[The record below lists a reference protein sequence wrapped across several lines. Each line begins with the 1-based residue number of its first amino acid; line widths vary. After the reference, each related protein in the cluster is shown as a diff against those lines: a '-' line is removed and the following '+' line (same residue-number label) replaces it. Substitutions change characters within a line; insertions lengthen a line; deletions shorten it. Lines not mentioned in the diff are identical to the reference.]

1 MESTPVEIRRVEGRE
16 VHITWAD
23 GHRSVYA
30 NKQLREACP
39 CAGCVDEFTGKRI
52 LDPRSVRADIR
63 ADDIGLVGR
72 YAVRFGW
79 SDGHGTGI
87 YTFQKLRAGCP
98 CEVCRGG
105 LVGAG
110 ESLDERR

>member
-1 MESTPVEIRRVEGRE
+1 MDSTPIEIRRVEGRE
-16 VHITWAD
+16 VHVTWAD
-23 GHRSVYA
+23 GHRSVYG

-39 CAGCVDEFTGKRI
+39 CAGCVDELTGKRT

-87 YTFQKLRAGCP
+87 YTFQRLRAGCP
-98 CEVCRGG
+98 CETCHGQ
-105 LVGAG
+105 LQLAPT
-110 ESLDERR
+110 SPDERH

>member
-1 MESTPVEIRRVEGRE
+1 MDSTPIEIRRVDGRE

-30 NKQLREACP
+30 NKALRETCP
-39 CAGCVDEFTGKRI
+39 CAGCVDELTGKRT
-52 LDPRSVRADIR
+52 LDPRSVRPDIR

-87 YTFQKLRAGCP
+87 YTFQKLRERCP
-98 CEVCRGG
+98 CEACQGRPVAP
-105 LVGAG
+105 AG
-110 ESLDERR
+110 SDERR